1 MFHQGQCLVFA
12 SECMLVLV
20 ARRDQQHNLWEQG
33 SLSAQDRQA
42 TLAVSCKHAQGFSK
56 KCFVPMLFECSLNVV
71 WMLSLETT
79 FKQLWLRVANIS
91 KIVHKSFFLQM
102 LCCLSV
108 VWMLSLETTFRQ
120 LWAGVANIS
129 KIFHKKKFLA
139 NVVWM
144 LSLETTFR
152 QLWLRGANMS
162 KIFKQNANVVWMLS
176 LETTL
181 RQHWDNIR
189 AKEVFFRLFLAR
201 NKCFRPLKKVKNTY
215 FVRML
220 SLETTFRQHSLIC
233 CELQTC
239 PVFLS
244 TKCVLCQCCLN
255 VVSRGGI

>member
-1 MFHQGQCLVFA
+1 ML
-12 SECMLVLV
+12 SECCLW
-20 ARRDQQHNLWEQG
+20 RQHSNNFGCE
-33 SLSAQDRQA
+33 
-42 TLAVSCKHAQGFSK
+42 
-56 KCFVPMLFECSLNVV
+56 
-71 WMLSLETT
+71 
-79 FKQLWLRVANIS
+79 
-91 KIVHKSFFLQM
+91 LQ
-102 LCCLSV
+102 
-108 VWMLSLETTFRQ
+108 TYPRFPQ
-120 LWAGVANIS
+120 
-129 KIFHKKKFLA
+129 KKFL
-139 NVVWM
+139 
-144 LSLETTFR
+144 
-152 QLWLRGANMS
+152 
-162 KIFKQNANVVWMLS
+162 ANVVWMLS

-189 AKEVFFRLFLAR
+189 AKEVFFAFFWLEINVFGLWKRSGALILSECCLWRQHWDNIETTFGQKKCFSFFLAR